1 MKTAKIGLLGFGN
14 VGGGTYKILTEN
26 KEIIKER
33 IGVSPE
39 VVKILARS
47 KGKKR
52 FCEAPESIMT
62 MDPDEILNNEDID
75 IVVEMLGGIEPAT
88 SFMLQ
93 AMKNGKHVISAN
105 KAAIAANYDKLVKT
119 AKENNVEFLFEAS
132 VAGGIPVLTT
142 ITNALQAN
150 KFVEVMGILNGTTNY
165 ILTKMTEEGLAYEDV
180 LKDAQEKG
188 FAEADP
194 TGDVEGID
202 AANKLSILMA
212 LCFNKYVAPDQ
223 IPTTGISK
231 ITADDIKEATEAGKK
246 IKLIGRAV
254 LKDGEVEYS
263 VQPLKLDASHPLA
276 GVSNEFNAVYITG
289 DMVGEL
295 MFYGRGAGPLPT
307 GSAVCG
313 DILSIMKSKF

>member
-194 TGDVEGID
+194 TADVEGID

>member
-26 KEIIKER
+26 KEIIEER

-52 FCEAPESIMT
+52 FAEAPESIMT
-62 MDPDEILNNEDID
+62 VDPDEILNNEDID

-105 KAAIAANYDKLVKT
+105 KAAIAANYDELVKT

-132 VAGGIPVLTT
+132 VAGGIPVLTA

-180 LKDAQEKG
+180 LK
-188 FAEADP
+188 
-194 TGDVEGID
+194 V
-202 AANKLSILMA
+202 
-212 LCFNKYVAPDQ
+212 
-223 IPTTGISK
+223 
-231 ITADDIKEATEAGKK
+231 
-246 IKLIGRAV
+246 LI
-254 LKDGEVEYS
+254 Y
-263 VQPLKLDASHPLA
+263 
-276 GVSNEFNAVYITG
+276 
-289 DMVGEL
+289 
-295 MFYGRGAGPLPT
+295 
-307 GSAVCG
+307 
-313 DILSIMKSKF
+313 